1 MFKLNVNRLI
11 LITIIKIP
19 SGAQFAQAPR
29 PTEIFGMPSR
39 QMLVKTV
46 NGLAGHLFASYAH
59 WHYEEREQESDGASS
74 EALTLSKEGQGEN

>member
-1 MFKLNVNRLI
+1 M
-11 LITIIKIP
+11 P
-19 SGAQFAQAPR
+19 SG
-29 PTEIFGMPSR
+29 

-74 EALTLSKEGQGEN
+74 EAVDGTLSSVQGEALCPNFRSAAGHFNDH